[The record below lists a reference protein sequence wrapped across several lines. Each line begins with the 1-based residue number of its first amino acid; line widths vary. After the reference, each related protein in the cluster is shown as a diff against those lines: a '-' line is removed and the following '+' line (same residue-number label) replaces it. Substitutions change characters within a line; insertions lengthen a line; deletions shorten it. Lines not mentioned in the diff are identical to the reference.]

1 MLLSVVPVPSAGQHA
16 IHTALGESSA
26 GIKIGVESKHVFALL
41 IVAST
46 QAPNLPALFD
56 LATSLL
62 NLVKTQ
68 EPLLASH
75 ATQAVFCLRAT
86 STNEIWAIH
95 LQYPV
100 FFTKER
106 QEVFPMRL
114 V

>member
-56 LATSLL
+56 LATVS
-62 NLVKTQ
+62 
-68 EPLLASH
+68 
-75 ATQAVFCLRAT
+75 
-86 STNEIWAIH
+86 
-95 LQYPV
+95 
-100 FFTKER
+100 
-106 QEVFPMRL
+106 
-114 V
+114 